1 MTYKKLHILITGPI
15 RPNKDYINYLVESLK
30 SVTFSIFDVKIY
42 LCYWKT
48 PSIDKKDIENV
59 DFLYE
64 ITEPDDSYIFEN
76 VLERTKQQR
85 SLGSIEHWTPRMY
98 KMLYGIKNIIESVN
112 NIIEE
117 DDIVIRI
124 RSDLHIKNINNE
136 KLLELI
142 NNIDNNS
149 YYFCPKKSCGNSCD
163 WFGIC
168 KFKIFKKIWYVR
180 SIKEHNNLIKTLYNI
195 EHIVIEKSKLHNI
208 KLYDIKNILELNIC
222 RSFNNKNDMKLVS
235 FR

>member
-1 MTYKKLHILITGPI
+1 MTSKNLHLLISGPI
-15 RPNKDYINYLVESLK
+15 RPNIDYINYFIKLLK

-48 PSIDKKDIENV
+48 PTIDKKDIENV
-59 DFLYE
+59 DYLYE

-76 VLERTKQQR
+76 VLERTKQQI
-85 SLGSIEHWTPRMY
+85 SLGTIEHWTPRIY
-98 KMLYGIKNIIESVN
+98 KALYGIKNIIESVN

-136 KLLELI
+136 KLLELL
-142 NNIDNNS
+142 NNIHNNS

-163 WFGIC
+163 WFGIST
-168 KFKIFKKIWYVR
+168 FSTFKKIWYVK
-180 SIKEHNNLIKTLYNI
+180 SVEEHNNLIKNLWNL
-195 EHIVIEKSKLHNI
+195 EDIVLRTSQIYNI
-208 KLYDIKNILELNIC
+208 KLYDINNILELKIC
-222 RSFNNKNDMKLVS
+222 SSFNNKNDMNLKS
-235 FR
+235 YK